1 MPRQNRRAMPGS
13 LRRRQMVLVGGPLDL
28 RRNGLFICALSPVVQ
43 SPFDRFNERR
53 GRRHAEEEFIEQS
66 WRSVEH
72 SEKHGSIGSA
82 VNMFDVG

>member
-1 MPRQNRRAMPGS
+1 
-13 LRRRQMVLVGGPLDL
+13 MVLVGGPLDL

-43 SPFDRFNERR
+43 SPFER
-53 GRRHAEEEFIEQS
+53 RRHAEEEFIEQS

-72 SEKHGSIGSA
+72 SGKHGSIGGA